1 MLFYSLQL
9 QTNNVTVSAL
19 LNIHQDIG

>member
-19 LNIHQDIG
+19 LNIHQDIV